1 MKTTWFD
8 PCRAT
13 LLSTDQS
20 EFRSRAGN
28 FFSRLKVKSTSFAL
42 KGWPSDHLTPLRMVN
57 VRVLSLLDHAHAVD
71 SHGVVAPFFS
81 EST

>member
-1 MKTTWFD
+1 MKTIWLEAGI
-8 PCRAT
+8 AT

-20 EFRSRAGN
+20 EFRSRAGY
-28 FFSRLKVKSTSFAL
+28 FFSRLKVNSTSFAL
-42 KGWPSDHLTPLRMVN
+42 KGCPSDHLTPLRIVN
-57 VRVLSLLDHAHAVD
+57 VSVLSLLDHAQLVA